1 MNAKSQIHEKMAD
14 NIRTHMEAMN
24 AWIYR
29 SKLQNRWVKIATV
42 HFQKLIRVIFEPV
55 IFEVSIDCMNLW
67 PKNSEEDSSES

>member
-1 MNAKSQIHEKMAD
+1 MNAKSQIHAKMAD
-14 NIRTHMEAMN
+14 NIRTHMEAMH

-29 SKLQNRWVKIATV
+29 SKLRNRWIRIATV
-42 HFQKLIRVIFEPV
+42 NFQKLIRVIFEPV